1 MVWWAR
7 SGAATPPPTASA
19 GEWGGGCPAQTV
31 RRDRARE
38 LNHRREAERP
48 PPPTG
53 GLYGRSAGA
62 LDDSLKL
69 FEEGTK
75 LTAYCSKA
83 LKTAEQKIV
92 KLTAAEEPQ
101 RAEEPALTA
110 QADSRDLAAE

>member
-1 MVWWAR
+1 MERDFRRAAYPDEKPGKDRVHTMAEEWTFEKAMIR
-7 SGAATPPPTASA
+7 LEQIVGILESGRCT
-19 GEWGGGCPAQTV
+19 
-31 RRDRARE
+31 
-38 LNHRREAERP
+38 
-48 PPPTG
+48 
-53 GLYGRSAGA
+53 

-101 RAEEPALTA
+101 REEEPALTA